1 MRFLLLCLLSVA
13 SGLCAET
20 DWSFAETPKVVA
32 KGREWWVAPK
42 GDDDGP
48 GTKQRPFATITKA
61 LSKAEPGDTVQVRK
75 GRYDAE
81 KPKLNFAR
89 SGRADAWIVLQSAD
103 GPGEA
108 EIDGKGEAFEV
119 MLIHERSYVVL
130 DGLYIHG
137 SEDNALHVG
146 VECSYVI
153 VRDCRVRGAEGGG
166 DAIKVNGSDHVYV
179 EGCDVSDAGDELIDF
194 MGCHHCV
201 SRGNFMH
208 DLREGKTATF
218 AKGGSHEILFERNV
232 VVGVRKAH
240 AIMLGGDSGAGL
252 FAPELPDIECENML
266 VRNNI
271 VVDCDDS
278 AFEVRGC
285 RNGWILHNTAVGSS
299 TTFASVAVRPGRT
312 NDGGVSSSKNIVVM
326 NNLFWNDGDHDRP
339 YLVDDACRE
348 GLSTGWN
355 LWWNGK
361 ARVSDRGGIDVHDE
375 KGALVDDDPRLVST
389 AIDVK
394 SWKEAVERF
403 GLRAGSPAIRAGTV
417 SPLVTDDILGKRRGR
432 PPCMGASER

>member
-1 MRFLLLCLLSVA
+1 MRWIALALLLPSI
-13 SGLCAET
+13 GLQADP

-48 GTKQRPFATITKA
+48 GTKARPFATITKG

-75 GRYDAE
+75 GRYASE
-81 KPKLNFAR
+81 KAKLNFR
-89 SGRADAWIVLQSAD
+89 ESGRPDAWIVLRSAD

-108 EIDGKGEAFEV
+108 EIDGGGEAFEV
-119 MLIHERSYVVL
+119 MLVSERSYVVL
-130 DGLYIHG
+130 DGLFIHG

-153 VRDCRVRGAEGGG
+153 VRDCRVQGADGGG

-208 DLREGKTATF
+208 DLRPEKTATF

-232 VVGVRKAH
+232 VVGVRRAH
-240 AIMLGGDSGAGL
+240 AIMLGGDSGEGL
-252 FAPELPDIECENML
+252 FAPELTDIECENMI

-285 RNGWILHNTAVGSS
+285 RNGWILNNTAVGSS

-312 NDGGVSSSKNIVVM
+312 NDGGVSNSKDIVVM

-339 YLVDDACRE
+339 YLVEDACRD
-348 GLSTGWN
+348 GLTTGWN

-361 ARVSDRGGIDVHDE
+361 ARVSDRGGIDVHRE
-375 KGALVDDDPRLVST
+375 EESLVDDDPRLVST
-389 AIDVK
+389 ALDVK

-403 GLRAGSPAIRAGTV
+403 GVRADSPAIRAGTA
-417 SPLVTDDILGKRRGR
+417 SPLVSDDILGKRRGR
-432 PPCMGASER
+432 PPCIGASER